1 MFKDLQTDKVSYK
14 YNNTKYNAIES
25 IDFRAKSGRRT
36 ALLGENGCGKS
47 TLIYQL
53 NGVYKPS
60 SGTVI
65 YGDEVI
71 SYDKDF
77 LTELRSEVS
86 VVLQNPDDQI
96 FSSTVEEDVAMGPM
110 NAGFSHEEV
119 TERIIWSL
127 DSVGMLDFAHV
138 PIQRLSYGQKKRVSL
153 AGALALHPKILI
165 LDEPTAGLDSQMSR
179 EVMEITDSLSRKGMT
194 VVISSHDVDL
204 IYPWVDDMYVMR
216 GGRMIYSGGPDKFFE
231 DRSAVYL
238 SGLKQPLIFGI
249 NYNIETLKKKPVTP
263 YPKTMS
269 QIVSKM
275 FPTDGYTGTIFIYYT
290 EGERIDQN
298 SLEEVVGKKGIP
310 TAVYGS
316 FARRAV
322 SKSNLRIDF
331 FFNGIEGCVRE
342 ATANH
347 DSLIIVD
354 KDLKGSILKAVELLK
369 EFGTVIRTCEVAL

>member
-14 YNNTKYNAIES
+14 YSNARNNAIDS
-25 IDFRAKSGRRT
+25 IDFKTSNGRRT

-53 NGVYKPS
+53 NGVYKPL
-60 SGTVI
+60 SGTVT
-65 YGDEVI
+65 YGGEAI
-71 SYDKDF
+71 SYNRDF
-77 LTELRSEVS
+77 LTELRSNVS

-119 TERIIWSL
+119 TERIISSL
-127 DSVGMLDFAHV
+127 ESVGMSEFAQV

-153 AGALALHPKILI
+153 AGALALRPKILI
-165 LDEPTAGLDSQMSR
+165 LDEPTAGLDSQISR
-179 EVMEITDSLSRKGMT
+179 EVMEITDSLNRDGIT
-194 VVISSHDVDL
+194 VVVSSHDVNL

-216 GGRMIYSGGPDKFFE
+216 NGKMIYSGGPDEFFK
-231 DRSAVYL
+231 DRSSVYL

-249 NYNIETLKKKPVTP
+249 NHNIESLNKRSTIP

-269 QIVSKM
+269 QIISKM
-275 FPTDGYTGTIFIYYT
+275 FPMGESTGTIFIYYS
-290 EGERIDQN
+290 EGEKIDQN
-298 SLEEVVGKKGIP
+298 ALEEAAGKKGIP

-316 FARRAV
+316 FARREATR
-322 SKSNLRIDF
+322 SNLRVDF
-331 FFNGIEGCVRE
+331 FFNGIEGCVSE
-342 ATANH
+342 AMINH

-354 KDLKGSILKAVELLK
+354 RGLKDSLFRALDALK
-369 EFGTVIRTCEVAL
+369 EFGTTIRTMEVVL

>member
-1 MFKDLQTDKVSYK
+1 MFKDLKTEKISYK
-14 YNNTKYNAIES
+14 YSNSRNKAIDS
-25 IDFRAKSGRRT
+25 IDFKTSNGRRT

-47 TLIYQL
+47 TLIYHL
-53 NGVYKPS
+53 NGVYKPL
-60 SGTVI
+60 SGTVT
-65 YGDEVI
+65 YGNEPI
-71 SYDKDF
+71 SYNRDF
-77 LTELRSEVS
+77 LTELRSNVS

-119 TERIIWSL
+119 TERIISSL
-127 DSVGMLDFAHV
+127 ESVGMSEFAQV

-179 EVMEITDSLSRKGMT
+179 EVMEITDSLTKDGIT
-194 VVISSHDVDL
+194 VVVSSHDVNL

-216 GGRMIYSGGPDKFFE
+216 NGKMIYSGGPDKFFE
-231 DRSAVYL
+231 DRSSVYL

-249 NYNIETLKKKPVTP
+249 NYNIESLKKKSVTP

-269 QIVSKM
+269 QIISKM
-275 FPTDGYTGTIFIYYT
+275 FPMDGSTGTIFVYYT
-290 EGERIDQN
+290 EGEKIDQHT
-298 SLEEVVGKKGIP
+298 LEEAVGKKGIP

-316 FARRAV
+316 FARREA
-322 SKSNLRIDF
+322 SKSNLRVDF
-331 FFNGIEGCVRE
+331 FFNGMEGCVSE
-342 ATANH
+342 AMINH

-354 KDLKGSILKAVELLK
+354 RNLKESLLKTLETLK
-369 EFGTVIRTCEVAL
+369 EFGTEIRTREVTL

>member
-1 MFKDLQTDKVSYK
+1 MFKDLQTNNISFK
-14 YNNTKYNAIES
+14 YSNSKNNAINS
-25 IDFRAKSGRRT
+25 IDFKTTNGRRT

-47 TLIYQL
+47 TLIYHL
-53 NGVYKPS
+53 NGVYKPL
-60 SGTVI
+60 SGTVM
-65 YGDEVI
+65 YGGEVI
-71 SYDKDF
+71 SYNKDF
-77 LTELRSEVS
+77 LTELRSDVS

-127 DSVGMLDFAHV
+127 DSVGMSEFAGV

-179 EVMEITDSLSRKGMT
+179 EVMEITDTLNINGIT
-194 VVISSHDVDL
+194 VVVSSHDVNL

-216 GGRMIYSGGPDKFFE
+216 NGRMIYSGGPDKFFE
-231 DRSAVYL
+231 DRSSVYL

-249 NYNIETLKKKPVTP
+249 NHNIEMLKKKSVTP

-269 QIVSKM
+269 QIISKM
-275 FPTDGYTGTIFIYYT
+275 FPANGSIGTISIYCTDG
-290 EGERIDQN
+290 EKIDQEA
-298 SLEEVVGKKGIP
+298 LEEVVGKKGIS

-342 ATANH
+342 AMTNH

-354 KDLKGSILKAVELLK
+354 RGLKDPLLKTLDALK
-369 EFGTVIRTCEVAL
+369 EFGTVIRTREVSL